1 MILAAQCEERLQ
13 NKNKCFCFVT
23 SSRIAL
29 PMQSSKVET
38 EKEMD
43 EIIQNY
49 KRVIN
54 SLNAISVIGYHSR
67 NAKFRDG
74 FKEMRYPCLQFL
86 IKNDQILY
94 MFGGLQIQ
102 TNNESDE
109 QPCTL
114 TSVETPFVLNIIKS
128 PYRETSLLW
137 RITCDGDTIWV
148 IGNNGTIIQL
158 DRIGSILK
166 NINLTKHVIGLS
178 INVQRELVFCFH

>member
-1 MILAAQCEERLQ
+1 
-13 NKNKCFCFVT
+13 
-23 SSRIAL
+23 
-29 PMQSSKVET
+29 MQGQE
-38 EKEMD
+38 D
-43 EIIQNY
+43 EIC
-49 KRVIN
+49 KV
-54 SLNAISVIGYHSR
+54 V
-67 NAKFRDG
+67 RD
-74 FKEMRYPCLQFL
+74 
-86 IKNDQILY
+86 IV
-94 MFGGLQIQ
+94 QIQ

-114 TSVETPFVLNIIKS
+114 TSVETPSVLNIIKS

-148 IGNNGTIIQL
+148 SGNNGTIIQL